1 MVKGLTKEEQFA
13 ICTFYAQVDFRRARK
28 RYFIA
33 YAQRNRWS
41 NDWYRYW
48 FYVRTPRFTI
58 KEENG
63 EDAYPLRK
71 RMVKMPIGSLLH

>member
-1 MVKGLTKEEQFA
+1 L
-13 ICTFYAQVDFRRARK
+13 
-28 RYFIA
+28 IA

-63 EDAYPLRK
+63 EDAYRFPPPSNELSTRVVAEEID
-71 RMVKMPIGSLLH
+71 RREACEMALENPADCSS